1 MKWFAAAALVF
12 ISWIAGLSARPADKK
27 NPPALETADA
37 LFKAGKFAEAEKLY
51 PMVAARHPKQYWAAG
66 RLGYIALLSNHLAE
80 AQQWLEKALT
90 IQADQPALKSLL
102 AEVYYRRDD
111 FQKAAPILRGIGQ
124 AARAKQLAS
133 FKGQKPYEVH
143 GRASK
148 TSLKFIMTDLLPLVQ
163 VRVNGGAAVNFFID
177 TGAGEVVLDRQF
189 ARELKVPEFGAEKGT
204 FAGGKQASSGY
215 GRIDSLTLGG
225 WVVKN
230 VPVGILDTRQF
241 SKPVF
246 GGKRVDGI
254 LGTVL
259 FYHFLT
265 TLHYPRGELILRRK
279 AADSRRGVEKAGV
292 GKVITVP
299 FWMAGDHFMVAFGR
313 INHRPPVLLFVD
325 TGAAELGAVLAA
337 SAIKDAGIKLRED
350 QAGEG
355 VGGGGKVRSVPFV
368 VKELSLGPVRE
379 RNVPGAF
386 QGPFRFEHVFD
397 FRIAGI
403 ISHQFFRPYA
413 LTFDFG
419 DMRLLLKRGS

>member
-1 MKWFAAAALVF
+1 MKWFATAALVF
-12 ISWIAGLSARPADKK
+12 LSTVVGLSARPADKK
-27 NPPALETADA
+27 SPTTIETADA
-37 LFKAGKFAEAEKLY
+37 LFKAGEFAEAERLY
-51 PMVAARHPKQYWAAG
+51 AMVAARHPKQYRAAG

-80 AQQWLEKALT
+80 AQKWLEKALALQT
-90 IQADQPALKSLL
+90 DQPALKSLL

-111 FQKAAPILRGIGQ
+111 FQKAAAILRGLGQ

-133 FKGQKPYEVH
+133 FQGQKTYEIH
-143 GRASK
+143 GRGSK
-148 TSLKFIMTDLLPLVQ
+148 TSLKFILTDPLPVVQ
-163 VRVNGGAAVNFFID
+163 IRVNGGAAVNFFID

-189 ARELKVPEFGAEKGT
+189 ARELKVPEFGTETGT
-204 FAGGKQASSGY
+204 FAGGKQAVGGY

-225 WVVKN
+225 WVIKN
-230 VPVGILDTRQF
+230 LPVGILDTRQF

-265 TLHYPRGELILRRK
+265 TLDYPRGELILRRK
-279 AADSRRGVEKAGV
+279 NAASRRRAEKQEA
-292 GKVITVP
+292 GKVMTVP

-325 TGAAELGAVLAA
+325 TGAAGIGAVLAA

-355 VGGGGKVRSVPFV
+355 VGGGGKVRIVPFV
-368 VKELSLGPVRE
+368 VKELSLGPARE
-379 RNVPGAF
+379 RNVPGSF
-386 QGPFRFEHVFD
+386 QGPFGFEHVFG

-403 ISHQFFRPYA
+403 ISHRFFRPYA
-413 LTFDFG
+413 VTFDFR